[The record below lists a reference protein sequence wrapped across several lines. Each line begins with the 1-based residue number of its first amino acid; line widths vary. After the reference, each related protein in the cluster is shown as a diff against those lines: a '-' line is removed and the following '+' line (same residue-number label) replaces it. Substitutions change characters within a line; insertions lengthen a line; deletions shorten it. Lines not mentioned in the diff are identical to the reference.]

1 MSGRNRTSKDMPD
14 VPDMDFVDSICEIF
28 SGVNFAAYH
37 LCYVRVYTQTGALQT
52 EVAVLRKQEQ
62 TTTNRAQADVFIC
75 RAHLAAFFWQLQH
88 VFESIG
94 TAVTRG
100 QKEHPDKTYFWLYE
114 KRLEELKQSP
124 IGQEITAYR
133 NMSHENP
140 AIIGCHWESKGGKF
154 QFHFLPVLSGYESRA
169 LIELNAHLRQFFEFV
184 VNVWFEFVPSHYAKK
199 FPRDFKFP
207 VTVPN
212 TFTGEL
218 PPELKDLR
226 QLEVE
231 LRANPST
238 EGESPGGT
246 SRDSFSS

>member
-1 MSGRNRTSKDMPD
+1 MGTKGYATRPTARTLWSCKKCEDDATSAEMGPPGRNRRIKGMPD
-14 VPDMDFVDSICEIF
+14 VPDMDFVDSLCEIR
-28 SGVNFAAYH
+28 N
-37 LCYVRVYTQTGALQT
+37 
-52 EVAVLRKQEQ
+52 E
-62 TTTNRAQADVFIC
+62 AQVDVFIC
-75 RAHLAAFFWQLQH
+75 RAHLAALFWQLQH

-100 QKEHPDKTYFWLYE
+100 QKEHADKEYFWLYE

-154 QFHFLPVLSGYESRA
+154 QFHFLPLLSGYEARA
-169 LIELNAHLRQFFEFV
+169 PIELNAHLQQFFEFV
-184 VNVWFEFVPSHYAKK
+184 VNVWFEFAPNHYAEK

-212 TFTGEL
+212 TFIGEL
-218 PPELKDLR
+218 PPELKDHR
-226 QLEVE
+226 QFEVE
-231 LRANPST
+231 LRATPST
-238 EGESPGGT
+238 
-246 SRDSFSS
+246 